1 MNFTEQ
7 QLAECFR
14 KGDRAAF
21 EELVSRWNQNVT
33 NLAYRMTGNQEDA
46 RDMAQQCFLRAFQ
59 ARDQFEGGSS
69 LGTWLYRITI
79 NLCRDRLRSQQSRR
93 RQIERLATRRP
104 RPGHRPPPPPEL
116 ESEQGEVSTQVAH
129 AVTTLTDDQREVV
142 ILRHYHD
149 LSCREIAEI
158 LQTPYTTVRSRLVQ
172 GLNELRLKLRD
183 LNPCVCS

>member
-7 QLAECFR
+7 QLAESFR

-21 EELVSRWNQNVT
+21 TELVSRWNQNVT

-59 ARDQFEGGSS
+59 AREQFAGDSS

-93 RQIERLATRRP
+93 RQIERVVSSRP
-104 RPGHRPPPPPEL
+104 RPGHRPPPDRKAE
-116 ESEQGEVSTQVAH
+116 EGEITTQVAQ
-129 AVTTLTDDQREVV
+129 AVASLSEDQREVV
-142 ILRHYHD
+142 ILRHYHE

-158 LQTPYTTVRSRLVQ
+158 LQAPYTTVRSRLVQ
-172 GLNELRLKLRD
+172 GLTQLRLKLRD

>member
-104 RPGHRPPPPPEL
+104 RPGHRPPPPPETKT
-116 ESEQGEVSTQVAH
+116 EQGELSTQVAQ
-129 AVTTLTDDQREVV
+129 AVATLPESQREVV

>member
-1 MNFTEQ
+1 MKFSDQ
-7 QLAECFR
+7 QLAECFCQ
-14 KGDRAAF
+14 GDRAAF

-33 NLAYRMTGNQEDA
+33 NLAYRMTGNLEDA

-59 ARDQFEGGSS
+59 ARTQFEGGSS

-93 RQIERLATRRP
+93 RQIERLATSRP
-104 RPGHRPPPPPEL
+104 RPGHRPVAD
-116 ESEQGEVSTQVAH
+116 SRAEQGEVSTQVAE
-129 AVTTLTDDQREVV
+129 AVAILPESQREVV

-172 GLNELRLKLRD
+172 GMNQLRLKLRD